1 LDDVKLGEFVSIK
14 IAHVSDIHVRKLK
27 YHKEYRAVFEQ
38 LYEKLKEEKPDIIV
52 NTGDTFH
59 TKLDLSPEAIRM
71 MSELFVGLADIAP
84 YHMILGNHDMN
95 LKNSGRLDAISPIV
109 DYLEHPNI
117 HFHKYASVVEVADG
131 VDLHVLSI
139 VDPENWKKDLPE
151 DRVNIALY
159 HGSVVGSVTDTG
171 WMMTH
176 GDISLDE
183 LEKYDYA
190 MLGDIH
196 KTDQKV
202 DKEGRAKYPG
212 SLVQQNHGESNDK
225 GYLIWDIEDKNTW
238 STRHVSLV
246 NPKPFITIEL
256 TRKGRMPK
264 NTSIPSGAR
273 LRLVSNNNLPLDI
286 MRRAVD
292 IAKHRFKPE
301 SISFLNRASGERGS
315 VEGIADGLRTENLR
329 DISVQ
334 EELMD
339 EYLIDYQVPPGTME
353 KVYELNKKYNKMVE
367 DNEDISR
374 NVNWKLVNFEFDNL
388 FNYGESNDVNFG
400 ELGGIVGIFGKNFSG
415 KSSIVDGVLWTLF
428 NSTSKNERKNLN
440 VINQNKEYGAGKV
453 TIEIDDKS
461 YTIERRS
468 DKYTKRLK
476 GEETQEAKTELNFEV
491 YDPVMGEAV
500 SLNGLTRTH
509 TDANIR
515 KHFGTLDDFS
525 VSSLSSQHGAL
536 SFIDEGSTRRK
547 EIIAKFLDL
556 ELFEQKFKLAKEDS
570 VDLKGALKRLE
581 SKDYDEEIDESVQDL
596 DLTRS
601 YLKEQQKQCII
612 LKSDLTQL
620 TAKCNET
627 QNKIDSIPAEIID
640 IVAINNSIRSKENQ
654 IVSLKIKNGRN
665 EEELNIKHGVY
676 KKIINFLEVFELQ
689 KFQQLKIE
697 IEANRLKLREQED
710 TLDKLTE
717 AHHNIIKK
725 EKLLEEHKYDPN
737 CVYCS
742 ENEFVKEAHLAVSH
756 KIDVESE
763 QADALCMINVIS
775 EEIDNLNPREVEIQL
790 EKHAKLETNKN
801 TVSSEIANLNLE
813 VEKNKNTVHTIEA
826 ELTELKIKRD
836 EYEQNKE
843 AIENLES
850 LIAQLNKCHY
860 NIKSTTI
867 SIENCENK
875 TLEFVKMVG
884 SLEQKVENIKNQK
897 QEYQDLQQE
906 FAAYD
911 LFMQCMHSNGI
922 AYDVIKKKIPVI
934 NSEIAKVLANI
945 VDFEV
950 FFEASGNKFD
960 IFIKH
965 PRYDERPIEMA
976 SGAEKSLSA
985 IAIRLA
991 LLGVS
996 SLPTGDIFVLD
1007 EPGTALDEENM
1018 EGFIR
1023 ILELI
1028 KVYFKNVLLISHLD
1042 SLKDCVDM
1050 QIVIEKKDGYAR
1062 VNQ

>member
-1 LDDVKLGEFVSIK
+1 
-14 IAHVSDIHVRKLK
+14 
-27 YHKEYRAVFEQ
+27 
-38 LYEKLKEEKPDIIV
+38 
-52 NTGDTFH
+52 
-59 TKLDLSPEAIRM
+59 
-71 MSELFVGLADIAP
+71 
-84 YHMILGNHDMN
+84 MILGNHDMN

-109 DYLEHPNI
+109 DYLDHPNI
-117 HFHKYASVVEVADG
+117 HFHKHASVIEIADG
-131 VDLHVLSI
+131 IDLHVLSI
-139 VDPENWKKDLPE
+139 VDPDNWQKELPE

-196 KTDQKV
+196 KTNQKV
-202 DKEGRAKYPG
+202 DNAGRARYPG

-225 GYLIWDIEDKNTW
+225 GYLIWDIKDKENW

-264 NTSIPSGAR
+264 NISIPNGAR
-273 LRLVSNNNLPLDI
+273 LRLVSNNNLPLDV

-315 VEGIADGLRTENLR
+315 VEGLADGLKAENLR

-334 EELMD
+334 EELID
-339 EYLIDYQVPPGTME
+339 EYLVDFEVPEQTIE
-353 KVYELNKKYNKMVE
+353 KVYELNQKYNKIVE
-367 DNEDISR
+367 DTEDVSR
-374 NVNWKLVNFEFDNL
+374 NVNWKLTGFEFDNL
-388 FNYGESNDVNFG
+388 FNYGEDNSVSFK
-400 ELGGIVGIFGKNFSG
+400 ELSGIVGIFGKNFSG
-415 KSSIVDGVLWTLF
+415 KSSIIDGVLWTMF
-428 NSTSKNERKNLN
+428 NTTSKNERKNLN
-440 VINQNKEYGAGKV
+440 VINQNKDYGWGKV
-453 TIEIDDKS
+453 TIEIGEKT

-468 DKYTKRLK
+468 TKYTKRLK

-491 YDPVMGEAV
+491 YDPIMGESI
-500 SLNGLTRTH
+500 SLNGLTRTL

-581 SKDYDEEIDESVQDL
+581 SRNYDEEVEGSNQEL
-596 DLTRS
+596 DSTRAQLKKQQEECTA
-601 YLKEQQKQCII
+601 LKES
-612 LKSDLTQL
+612 LSLLTI
-620 TAKCNET
+620 ACNDT
-627 QNKIDSIPAEIID
+627 QAKIDSIPAEVID
-640 IVAINNSIRSKENQ
+640 INAINDSIRAKEN
-654 IVSLKIKNGRN
+654 IVMSLKLANQDNEDALKIKQ
-665 EEELNIKHGVY
+665 GVY
-676 KKIINFLEVFELQ
+676 KKIIDFLDKFELEKYQSLKETIESNRSQLSKHEDVLDRLLDVHNGILKKQ
-689 KFQQLKIE
+689 KL
-697 IEANRLKLREQED
+697 
-710 TLDKLTE
+710 LTE
-717 AHHNIIKK
+717 H
-725 EKLLEEHKYDPN
+725 EYDPD
-737 CVYCS
+737 CRYCS
-742 ENEFVKEAHLAVSH
+742 ENEFVKEAHAAVANKTTIEAQQKETLGFINDLSEQIKSLNPH
-756 KIDVESE
+756 DVET
-763 QADALCMINVIS
+763 
-775 EEIDNLNPREVEIQL
+775 QL
-790 EKHAKLETNKN
+790 ERYNKIETNKHS
-801 TVSSEIANLNLE
+801 VSSEIADLNLDI
-813 VEKNKNTVHTIEA
+813 EKNKNTVHT
-826 ELTELKIKRD
+826 TENQLDDLRNKRD
-836 EYEQNKE
+836 EYEENKE

-850 LIAQLNKCHY
+850 LLVQLNKCHY
-860 NIKSTTI
+860 NIKQTNQKI
-867 SIENCENK
+867 SVCESK
-875 TLEFVKMVG
+875 TLEFVKNVG
-884 SLEQKVENIKNQK
+884 SLEQKIENILNQK
-897 QEYQDLQQE
+897 KEYRDLQTE
-906 FAAYD
+906 YAAYD
-911 LFMQCMHSNGI
+911 LYMQCMHSNGI
-922 AYDVIKKKIPVI
+922 AYDIIKKKIPVI

-965 PRYDERPIEMA
+965 PRYNERPIEMA

-1042 SLKDCVDM
+1042 SLKDAVDM
-1050 QIVIEKKDGYAR
+1050 QIVIDKKAGYAK

>member
-1 LDDVKLGEFVSIK
+1 M
-14 IAHVSDIHVRKLK
+14 SDIHVRKLK
-27 YHKEYRAVFEQ
+27 YHKEYRAVFAQ
-38 LYEKLKEEKPDIIV
+38 LYEKLREEKPDIIV

-109 DYLEHPNI
+109 DYLDHPNI
-117 HFHKYASVVEVADG
+117 HFHKHASVIEIADG
-131 VDLHVLSI
+131 IDLHVLSI
-139 VDPENWKKDLPE
+139 VDPDNWQKELPE

-196 KTDQKV
+196 KTNQKV
-202 DKEGRAKYPG
+202 DNAGRARYPG

-225 GYLIWDIEDKNTW
+225 GYLIWDIKDKENW

-264 NTSIPSGAR
+264 NISIPSGAR
-273 LRLVSNNNLPLDI
+273 LRLVSNNNLPLDV

-315 VEGIADGLRTENLR
+315 VEGLTDGLKAENLR

-334 EELMD
+334 EELID
-339 EYLIDYQVPPGTME
+339 EYLVDFEVPDQTIE
-353 KVYELNKKYNKMVE
+353 KVYELNQKYNKIVE
-367 DNEDISR
+367 DTEDVSR
-374 NVNWKLVNFEFDNL
+374 NVNWKLTGFEFDNL
-388 FNYGESNDVNFG
+388 FNYGEDNSVSFK
-400 ELGGIVGIFGKNFSG
+400 ELSGIVGIFGKNFSG
-415 KSSIVDGVLWTLF
+415 KSSIIDGVLWTMF
-428 NSTSKNERKNLN
+428 NTTSKNERKNLN
-440 VINQNKEYGAGKV
+440 VINQNKDYGWGKV
-453 TIEIDDKS
+453 TIEIGEKT

-468 DKYTKRLK
+468 TKYTKRLK

-491 YDPVMGEAV
+491 YDPIMGESI
-500 SLNGLTRTH
+500 SLNGLTRTL

-581 SKDYDEEIDESVQDL
+581 SRNYDEEVEESNQEL
-596 DLTRS
+596 DNTRTQLKKQQEECTA
-601 YLKEQQKQCII
+601 LKES
-612 LKSDLTQL
+612 LSLLT
-620 TAKCNET
+620 TACNDT
-627 QNKIDSIPAEIID
+627 QAKIDSIPAEVID
-640 IVAINNSIRSKENQ
+640 ISAINDSIRAKEN
-654 IVSLKIKNGRN
+654 IVMSLKLANQDNEDALKIKQ
-665 EEELNIKHGVY
+665 GVY
-676 KKIINFLEVFELQ
+676 KKIIDFLDKFELEKYQSLKETIESNRSQLSKHEDVLDRLLDVHNGILKKQ
-689 KFQQLKIE
+689 KL
-697 IEANRLKLREQED
+697 
-710 TLDKLTE
+710 LTE
-717 AHHNIIKK
+717 H
-725 EKLLEEHKYDPN
+725 EYDPD
-737 CVYCS
+737 CKYCS
-742 ENEFVKEAHLAVSH
+742 ENEFVKEAHAAVANKTTIEAQQKETLGFINDLSEQIKSLNPH
-756 KIDVESE
+756 DVET
-763 QADALCMINVIS
+763 
-775 EEIDNLNPREVEIQL
+775 QL
-790 EKHAKLETNKN
+790 ERYNKIETNKHS
-801 TVSSEIANLNLE
+801 VSSEIADLNLDI
-813 VEKNKNTVHTIEA
+813 EKNKNTVHT
-826 ELTELKIKRD
+826 TENQLDDLRNKRD
-836 EYEQNKE
+836 EYEENKE

-850 LIAQLNKCHY
+850 LLVQLNKCHY
-860 NIKSTTI
+860 DIKQTNQKITV
-867 SIENCENK
+867 CESK
-875 TLEFVKMVG
+875 TLEFVKNVG
-884 SLEQKVENIKNQK
+884 SLEQKIENIVNQK
-897 QEYQDLQQE
+897 NEYRDLQTE
-906 FAAYD
+906 YAAYD
-911 LFMQCMHSNGI
+911 LYMQCMHSNGI
-922 AYDVIKKKIPVI
+922 AYDIIKKKIPVI

-965 PRYDERPIEMA
+965 PRYNERPIEMA

-1042 SLKDCVDM
+1042 SLKDAVDM
-1050 QIVIEKKDGYAR
+1050 QIVIDKKAGYAK